1 MVGEKLKNKLAEQR
15 SYKPITYYIEPK
27 VSSIISVYDINFDI
41 NAEQITESILT
52 FKSKFPES
60 NSSNVKAWHSYY
72 KIHHQVSDFD
82 NLIKIVENRVLDNL
96 SNNYARSVEC
106 LESWAIIYK
115 KGDKTIRHKHSDQ
128 QYSAVYYAK
137 AEKNP
142 SPIIFDDHLSIIPK
156 TGMLI
161 CFPGW
166 VYHSVPEITSEQ
178 ERICMSFNINCLM
191 TTPNL

>member
-1 MVGEKLKNKLAEQR
+1 MLGDKLKNKLAEQK
-15 SYKPITYYIEPK
+15 SYKPKTYVIETK
-27 VSSIISVYDINFDI
+27 VNSIISVYDINFDI
-41 NAEQITESILT
+41 NANQIVESILT
-52 FKSKFPES
+52 YKSKFPES
-60 NSSNVKAWHSYY
+60 NLSNVKAWHSNYG
-72 KIHHQVSDFD
+72 IHHQVPDFD
-82 NLIKIVENRVLDNL
+82 KLVQIVENRVLDNL

-106 LESWAIIYK
+106 MESWAIIYR
-115 KGDKTIRHKHSDQ
+115 KGDKTIHHKHSDQ

-137 AEKNP
+137 AENNP
-142 SPIIFDDHLSIIPK
+142 SPIIFDNNLSIIPK

-178 ERICMSFNINCLM
+178 ERICMSFNLNCLM